1 MNEDKRQGFVVV
13 VGDSSS
19 SSSSSNSS
27 SSSSS
32 IGSSSC
38 CCCGITFRSEPSFRT
53 HAQVEVAQRISN
65 PTASHRGL
73 FSNIRYDD
81 DDDGEQKVSKPNGY
95 TGKSDRWKEQ
105 PSFQQ
110 LTRSTD
116 RQLSSWLAFIG
127 ETATVIRGVYTKY
140 DVRCLG
146 VDDSGSRGGG
156 CGGGGGPEWRI

>member
-1 MNEDKRQGFVVV
+1 MQIEPKPEHSDEVEPAHHW
-13 VGDSSS
+13 
-19 SSSSSNSS
+19 
-27 SSSSS
+27 
-32 IGSSSC
+32 GSL
-38 CCCGITFRSEPSFRT
+38 SEPSFRT

-81 DDDGEQKVSKPNGY
+81 DDDDYDEQKH
-95 TGKSDRWKEQ
+95 
-105 PSFQQ
+105 

-127 ETATVIRGVYTKY
+127 ETATVIRGAHFHLRRVYTKY
-140 DVRCLG
+140 DVRRLG